1 MALAARQID
10 PAIHLSIDFD
20 GEEDVLYVSLGAP
33 VPSHV
38 DEGDGGL
45 LFRWADVDDRP
56 SGVTAI
62 DFRRNWLYQR
72 AAFYSA
78 VAEHLSIPIED
89 VERAVERAL

>member
-1 MALAARQID
+1 MALAARQMD
-10 PAIHLSIDFD
+10 PATNLSITFD

-38 DEGDGGL
+38 DEGEAGL
-45 LFRWADVDDRP
+45 LFRWANADNRP
-56 SGVTAI
+56 SGVTAL

-78 VAEHLSIPIED
+78 VAEHLSLPAAA